1 MSTEPN
7 VSPEQAHAS
16 AHLSGNGRIAHSPLI
31 VVGMHRS
38 GTSFVASLLHAA
50 GLDMGSRLMPAARS
64 NERGH
69 FENMD
74 FVEFHMRELRL
85 SGHDDSGWSAPQSLL
100 LPEEA
105 ASEAREIVQTNARSS
120 AWGWKDPRTT
130 LFLDFWSSVVP
141 DANYL
146 YIFREPS
153 EVIDSLYRRGDESIQ
168 LSPELAVRAYLTHN
182 EMMLQHARKNRARS
196 FVANVSAIALD
207 PQRFLVALAEKFDID
222 VDANVPSTFEDGLM
236 RTTASEAPRAALLRQ
251 VSPELDR
258 LYHDLERETDLPSA
272 TGENKRESAN
282 KVKEGFFNDWLLDR
296 KREAELQRENAELT
310 TQLKD
315 ARAAIDELHES
326 NTKRGEHLEEAERLL
341 ASERASH
348 EEIARE
354 LTAQTEALIAEV
366 RAESEKVALLIATVQ
381 SSSFWKIKRGLNRV
395 RRFFYLDR
403 R

>member
-1 MSTEPN
+1 VNSRARMSTEPN
-7 VSPEQAHAS
+7 VSPERAYAS
-16 AHLSGNGRIAHSPLI
+16 GHQSGNGRVTHSPLI

-38 GTSFVASLLHAA
+38 GTSFVASLLQAA
-50 GLDMGSRLMPAARS
+50 GLDMGSRLMPPARS

-74 FVEFHMRELRL
+74 FVEFHMRGLRL
-85 SGHDDSGWSAPQSLL
+85 SGHDDSGWTASQSLTL
-100 LPEEA
+100 SEES
-105 ASEAREIVQTNARSS
+105 ASEAREIIQTNARSS

-141 DANYL
+141 DAYYL
-146 YIFREPS
+146 YIYREPS

-182 EMMLQHARKNRARS
+182 EMMLRHARKNRARS
-196 FVANVSAIALD
+196 YVANVSAIALD
-207 PQRFLVALAEKFDID
+207 PQRFLAALAERFDIE
-222 VDANVPSTFEDGLM
+222 VDAQVPSTFEDGLM
-236 RTTASEAPRAALLRQ
+236 RTIASEAPRAALLRQ
-251 VSPELDR
+251 VAPELDR
-258 LYHDLERETDLPSA
+258 LYQDLERETDLPSA
-272 TGENKRESAN
+272 TGADKPESAN
-282 KVKEGFFNDWLLDR
+282 KMKEGFFNDWLLDR
-296 KREAELQRENAELT
+296 KREAVLLQENAELS

-315 ARAAIDELHES
+315 ARAAIDVLHES

-348 EEIARE
+348 EEMVRE
-354 LTAQTEALIAEV
+354 LIAAV

-381 SSSFWKIKRGLNRV
+381 SSSFWKIKRGLNRL
-395 RRFFYLDR
+395 RRFFYVDR